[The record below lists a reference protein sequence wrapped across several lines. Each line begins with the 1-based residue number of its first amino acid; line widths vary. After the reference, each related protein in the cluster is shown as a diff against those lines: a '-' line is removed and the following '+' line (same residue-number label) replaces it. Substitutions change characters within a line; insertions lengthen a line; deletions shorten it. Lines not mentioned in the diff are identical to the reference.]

1 MYARQNGSNVRKV
14 MPTSVGNTTSVANSD
29 LKNPPKPVATLEGF
43 HKQNPPKRAAV
54 TGALFTCTV
63 LL

>member
-1 MYARQNGSNVRKV
+1 MHAKQNGRYMRK
-14 MPTSVGNTTSVANSD
+14 MTATLVGSD
-29 LKNPPKPVATLEGF
+29 LKNPPKPVPTLEWL
-43 HKQNPPKRAAV
+43 HKQNPQNPAGI